1 MRHSRLHSLPIQNSE
16 YAAWGGR
23 TERGWENSGQGSH
36 RASKVQNPTNRFVDS
51 IGSSPMRPWECL
63 ACGSPQ
69 LAHRYSQRCTQL
81 HPPPHYLPLAGAL
94 LMVASES
101 LCRHPV
107 SRAGRKHS
115 NLSLQQHC
123 PRESKWEIVSV
134 QPGFAEGEKADN
146 LKIPSQGGERNVEW
160 TYP

>member
-1 MRHSRLHSLPIQNSE
+1 MPGFPSCMRHSRLHSLPIQNSE

-36 RASKVQNPTNRFVDS
+36 RASKVQNPTNCFVDS

-81 HPPPHYLPLAGAL
+81 HLPPHYLPLAGAL
-94 LMVASES
+94 CTPDGGKCKPLQTPSEQ
-101 LCRHPV
+101 
-107 SRAGRKHS
+107 GR
-115 NLSLQQHC
+115 
-123 PRESKWEIVSV
+123 
-134 QPGFAEGEKADN
+134 EKA
-146 LKIPSQGGERNVEW
+146 LKFEPSA
-160 TYP
+160 TLP